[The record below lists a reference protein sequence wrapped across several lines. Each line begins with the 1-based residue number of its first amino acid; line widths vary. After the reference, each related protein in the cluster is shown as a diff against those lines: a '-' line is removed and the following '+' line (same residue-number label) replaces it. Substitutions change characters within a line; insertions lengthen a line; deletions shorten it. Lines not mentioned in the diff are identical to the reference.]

1 MRITFLYPEDRE
13 DFAQKALARLARLS
27 EVDVATVAIGRGN
40 LRQDLRDAC
49 EDGEPIV
56 LALSSDLIRHET
68 GVVRELWAPL
78 LRRVEASGAQ
88 NIGMILIDEMVLPPL
103 LLRARRAQAKDS
115 LRALESWAIA
125 WSLPNREISGPV
137 PHSVD
142 GMDEDLL
149 EMLLQRLVDES
160 ASLKVSCSCACTR
173 TRCAADFALCADS
186 YFEAV
191 QSLYVPH
198 RVAALRDAVVK
209 QIAAAGRTLW
219 ILDGY
224 EGPMPDRPE
233 FASILVLG
241 ETGGIA
247 IPAAGREAVAMDM
260 DEVLERSLQLLPLIP
275 NVAGIELP
283 FSTFELEELLPALF
297 KNHWILAERLARKA
311 GVFFRVNH
319 RMEEA
324 IWLYNE
330 LKRQAEQ
337 HGQAACVEDCDNELY
352 WLRAG
357 RNRKVQGLHAEQG
370 SFEF

>member
-40 LRQDLRDAC
+40 LPQDLRDAC
-49 EDGEPIV
+49 EGGEPIV
-56 LALSSDLIRHET
+56 LALSSDLISHET
-68 GVVRELWAPL
+68 GSVRELWAPL

-88 NIGMILIDEMVLPPL
+88 NIGIILVDEVVLPPL
-103 LLRARRAQAKDS
+103 LLRARRTQAKDS

-125 WSLPNREISGPV
+125 WSLPNRETSGPV
-137 PHSVD
+137 PHPVD

-149 EMLLQRLVDES
+149 ELLLQRLVDES
-160 ASLKVSCSCACTR
+160 ASLKLSCSCACTR
-173 TRCAADFALCADS
+173 TRYAADFALCAEP

-224 EGPMPDRPE
+224 EGPLPDRPE

-247 IPAAGREAVAMDM
+247 IPAAGLEAVAMDM

-297 KNHWILAERLARKA
+297 ENHWILAERLARKA

-319 RMEEA
+319 RVEEA
-324 IWLYNE
+324 IWLYEE

-357 RNRKVQGLHAEQG
+357 GNRKVQGLHAEQG